1 MMSGNVTSGT
11 KRVLNVDFTVAWTT
25 PAGDPAI

>member
-25 PAGDPAI
+25 PASAPAV